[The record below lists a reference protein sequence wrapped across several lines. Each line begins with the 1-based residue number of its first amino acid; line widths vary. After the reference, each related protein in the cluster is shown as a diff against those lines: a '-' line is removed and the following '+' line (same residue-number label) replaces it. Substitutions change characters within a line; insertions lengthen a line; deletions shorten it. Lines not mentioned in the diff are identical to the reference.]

1 MSRGKKVW
9 IAMLMAVFLVCAAGF
24 SFACAGMLSARA
36 QMTQPATEYTSL
48 TIDAGNLGPQTVYS
62 GHDLEN
68 LKPYLTVTAQYA
80 GGSDTLSASEYTLSV
95 QGGGE
100 IAVGEN
106 TIVATIEGGTASGTF
121 TVNAIAATS
130 QPTALAVQLY
140 DSEDIFWSTVSVEDI
155 TREINTTAS
164 LVYFGERAEPLVNY
178 AEYFAVKFKN
188 SLLPEIG
195 ETESVYQRTVIVEFT
210 YQGKTASD
218 EIEINV
224 QWNRPDN
231 PEEYKVSGPRALT
244 AGSSATNDE
253 FEITI
258 YYVNDRAQKT
268 LLSSEFTIRYQEGGE
283 SNEYVEF
290 GDTVLYIDYVEGGE
304 TFTINYDLSK
314 TPIIERPIDV
324 PLPTQFETALNR
336 YGSDYSASLQTWDF
350 TRYNKSQMEI
360 SPEGLTEQDTNPSDS
375 LISFTATD
383 AGTYKVKFTA
393 KDGFQ
398 FRSSG
403 IGEEETKKNAA
414 GTDIIV
420 SVTYTW
426 VIAKV
431 DLQGV
436 TFALSKNSWTYGEAA
451 AEITNLKASGVGS
464 ESSGVAL
471 DTASEEGGA
480 VVPVYNYKGTPNEG
494 SSWSAGSSMP
504 ADGGTYSVG
513 VSLTGMKNYNDY
525 TMPEKDEVSFT
536 ILRKAVAVPT
546 AEETSFSYDK
556 YPHSLDITHHDDESL
571 YVTSNELK
579 TNAGSYSATFT
590 LNQEYN
596 YYWEG
601 QTEGEAVYSIAW
613 SIEPSSNSLTLAMD
627 GWTYGEAASALV
639 PTLTFGNTSDIVY
652 TWQYRKFGTQEGD
665 FAKCAD
671 PREGTPAAGYYRVQG
686 DLAGTNDYGPVRSA
700 WAYFTIDRKEVD
712 FPVLT
717 GWESFVY
724 DGSEKSPTV
733 PPNAGYTHSGTTQAT
748 DAGDYSVKFTLNENY
763 RWKGKDNESEMRDH
777 SDTWTIKRQGVEK
790 PTAVQEST
798 YSGTQY
804 SYKEGSPAYTVTSV
818 GQTDAGKYNVTFR
831 LDKNYCWGE
840 DGSADTSDYTLE
852 GGLVILRNA
861 SLAKPTFADAGSTVY
876 DESEQQKTVNGYQS
890 DYMSAETKA
899 TFKDGILSATVAGGH
914 TVTFTITN
922 NNYTWSE
929 GGETDPTQ
937 SQSSVEL
944 TWTIEKAEN
953 AVLNS
958 EGESFVGNEY
968 AGWKFGETPTDP
980 ADLGV
985 RAKFDNASLTAEYK
999 YYAASDTGFSTPI
1012 MMTEKSDVG
1021 AYILRVIIP
1030 AGDNTLEAHFDFAF
1044 SIEQNSSTIQGET
1057 EIEDPVLAGKDAWYY
1072 KDPLENHKLTY
1083 RVTVGKADITGAA
1096 VVTYYKGKV
1105 GSGTLFEDDL
1115 ATAPA
1120 GEYYVTIV
1128 VAETPNYTGAED
1140 TIPFTIQKYAIAI
1153 PEFTRSEV
1161 YDDSV
1166 WTPEI
1171 LESGDDTYRGA
1182 TWTVVFETQDSA
1194 VVGNYRATLTLND
1207 PDNFAWN
1214 EDSFK
1219 SETIDGVLLS
1229 DKFAVGTESA
1239 VEVWYRI
1246 TKTQYTE
1253 MDLKIGG
1260 SDSATW
1266 VYGASPAEVAFNSPS
1281 DVKELVTFTIT
1292 GRTDNEEPF
1301 KVENQ
1306 LYSAIGDHWPK
1317 DAGKYT
1323 LTVIIPTS
1331 ANFDTCSGSVDFT
1344 IQPKVLTRSWDT
1356 VVYTYGSVEDA
1367 VISFTGFAYEE
1378 TSVDYFLQ
1386 YSTESA
1392 DYSGSGTPV
1401 NAGDYTVTVTLEN
1414 KNYCFEGS
1422 VYSAE
1427 SPFKVNPYTLK
1438 VTIENPASPD
1448 YTGEPIVPNVS
1459 AEGIGEDELNF
1470 VCKYYKQGGTS
1481 VEGEPVDAGA
1491 YYVVVTLGTGMENYA
1506 LEGGKAQ
1513 GEVYTI
1519 SSAALKDV
1527 SVQEFNA
1534 TYKGGEYDIRTSI
1547 QASADTVA
1555 KRDESGIV
1563 WKFTVNGEEKTSL
1576 TDAGT
1581 YTVNYTV
1588 SAPNH
1593 IPQSSSVT
1601 FTIKQAE
1608 LTLKANDVS
1617 VVYGTEAGAIEWH
1630 KDLNGV
1636 TVLSGLV
1643 GKDVGKEAEVLAGI
1657 TFTYSAVNYSAGAGV
1672 GGKYGVHITNA
1683 FDLTNYTVK
1692 TQDGVLTVTPLAIT
1706 VEIDYQSGTYGMTA
1720 EDMAAQVKSHL
1731 REGSAL
1737 YSEDTE
1743 SEVWSLSVLTADD
1756 AGASPVSGIPNAGR
1770 YYICGKVESNKGN
1783 NYSITFRG
1791 QEAEG
1796 GAYGAERAFFV
1807 LEKASVTISLA
1818 PKESGDDYLVYDGT
1832 GKEYTAS
1839 LIGQPI
1845 EIAFTIRYYL
1855 TAEGEDT
1862 ATEKLPVNAGNYTV
1876 VATITDP
1883 TQANNYNIGSGAST
1897 TFNISKAT
1905 YSWANDVRGGGF
1917 DQTSFVYN
1925 NTVFAPVLKNAGDI
1939 KAGADGKEVKV
1950 TYKVEKGGEIKNAGT
1965 YTYIAE
1971 FVVTSQNYNPIQAV
1985 SAEITVAQYQ
1995 ITAEDV
2001 TWQNGQ
2007 ACSFVYSGADQSGSV
2022 VATYSPFV
2030 NGAMTG
2036 KPVALTVSVIDG
2048 SDFINVGKYFF
2059 TVTGVADGNY
2069 TFASNITK
2077 DYSITRYAVEIKASD
2092 HADVTYGEDMPTFA
2106 CGYTSGKFFETVTV
2120 TVEGYDAEG
2129 NKTKAGTPVESY
2141 VTRIVSL
2148 SAQAGVLNN
2157 YTINGE
2163 NGEDWAQSA
2172 WLKNE
2177 KYFGSFKIVAKAI
2190 SLDGAQMTD
2199 ALDRTYDGT
2208 AVAAAIDLNTVTGR
2222 FGEDTLVFTYTYE
2235 GTDVSYSSDT
2245 APTEAGTYTVT
2256 VALAALGGQNA
2267 NYTMAAKEFAFTIS
2281 PATIGSVS
2289 VEGKTVD
2296 YNGQEFRFETG
2307 VQGLLNSLSA
2317 ESVNGQ
2323 EISWKF
2329 SLTKGQFGEGYA
2341 IEGLTEVNDTDENIE
2356 TVDAYTVHYQVSAP
2370 NHNAATGSFTVTI
2383 DRVENS
2389 WNDVYRHDGW
2399 AYKGDGTL
2407 VNPQFDGISPD
2418 AEPKAVFGTNVAYK
2432 YYKTRTGDA
2441 GSYVYSDEIA
2451 EPDTFFNNNTPA
2463 GTYYVQVSIAG
2474 TENYKTLT
2482 YDGTIVV
2489 KKHTLSLQ
2497 WQHDRLTAD
2506 DQGTITQNEAV
2517 GFDAALME
2525 YVTASGLTVSEEG
2538 GRIVADV
2545 NYTIGT
2551 YSVTIRVRDEANYC
2565 WDGDIVDASNP
2576 INCVVKFTVSE
2587 LENEVVI
2594 TVSSAWMYG
2603 DEVTVHVVQGAQP
2616 AEGYT
2621 ISVAASS
2628 LQGSSE
2634 SSAVFGYAADTG
2646 ISSGEDAASLRYST
2660 EVPTAAG
2667 TYWVRVTVTGEEAY
2681 GIGVGYAKFTIAV
2694 RTLKKPTEMDGTLT
2708 YDGSTKTYLPKFA
2721 AGFEVSGGN
2730 VTYTLPNGGS
2740 EIVARI
2746 ADNSYT
2752 NAGSYKAIVT
2762 LTDTANYA
2770 WEGGGE
2776 VSFVW
2781 NIQKQAVKAPLFEQS
2796 SKNSLT
2802 TTYSPLVTSQ
2812 KLSGFDAN
2820 IMGILQ
2826 MENATYAVVDGTPS
2840 MVASDAGVHAFTVHI
2855 KAAPGTSDVYNYY
2868 WKGQD
2873 ASESGG
2879 TVTLT
2884 WTVEKF
2890 VYTVDDTFKTTYGIS
2905 FEDAQKEYNGQSQT
2919 LAISFADGKSLP
2931 AGLSVRY
2938 EGSATDVSQ
2947 GAVEIKAIFVS
2958 TSENYA
2964 VSAEKN
2970 FLSAYLTVT
2979 PKNVAKEDIVWTD
2992 ASFVYT
2998 AQSQKGSIRAYFVG
3012 VDGSEIDLP
3021 VRIQSGQADFLNA
3034 GNYTFA
3040 LDTAAFGNTNY
3051 TLPADAE
3058 KVYEIAR
3065 SSVSIIIADQSAT
3078 YNGAAHAAT
3087 TEADDYTLEGDY
3099 YDDFIFTLELLWR
3112 GDSGTEDFV
3121 GAGNYDIVLAAQSR
3135 EKLEANYNV
3144 TVTKG
3149 EFTVEKAVAAVEW
3162 DIEDNITYDGTEH
3175 PFAATYTDVA
3185 GKPQTLIVTIDGG
3198 KTFKDAG
3205 SYTFIAA
3212 FAQGTESDNYVLSES
3227 QTHRTVLPAQ
3237 ITVEVVAPDGLVYDG
3252 EAGESASFT
3261 AEGLLEED
3269 REKGYIV
3276 LVYAGT
3282 SFAGVPYNAQTAPVA
3297 AGNYTVTATLRSDC
3311 VNYVFKADSFLTVGY
3326 VIAKQ
3331 GVETPVQ
3338 EEALYYNA
3346 AAQKATF
3353 AQSELYTH
3361 GEVAEQSNAGTYY
3374 VTFTLTDENNY
3385 TWNAGS
3391 AKELDVEWTIL
3402 QATAEQFTVEGLTM
3416 SGWTYDGTAH
3426 MPAGTIVLRFTESGA
3441 TAELASGAYQYLYA
3455 SAPDGE
3461 FSTAARADAGSYL
3474 VRVYIL
3480 ETENYAAANSDSV
3493 GYTVAQAAY
3502 DLSGI
3507 SLKDA
3512 SAVYNGAPHTVAVEG
3527 TLPVGF
3533 DGISVHVTYTYAID
3547 GETYEAMTDAG
3558 VYTVTAKFVSDSANY
3573 SVIEQVLTA
3582 KYTITKASAH
3592 ITWNIGTDL
3601 VYDGTEHSFAA
3612 TYRNVYG
3619 EEVAF
3624 TVTEKDGKAFQDAGS
3639 YTFEAV
3645 FATAEESRNYTLD
3658 EKETQRTILP
3668 RTVSISFGSTEFV
3681 YDGTAKYV
3689 TAELTDEVALRD
3701 GVTVAIAYAGT
3712 PFGDRTFAGG
3722 ADAPV
3727 LAGTYTATASLEN
3740 ANGNFVADGAELPF
3754 MIAKARVEIPELP
3767 SMPYSHTEQTAD
3779 ISNTEFYRVI
3789 ENAGGTS
3796 VGVYEVILTLIDADD
3811 YLWYDTAEHDGATQ
3825 TLYWTITQAQYG
3837 KDYTLQNPV
3846 YEGEYV
3852 YDNTGKLP
3860 TQHAKIV
3867 FTASGAFIEG
3877 SDDANLLTA
3886 PIQYA
3891 YAKVASEDTTPTTG
3905 DFIYDR
3911 PVEAGIYKIVA
3922 YVPATA
3928 NYTEG
3933 YDLENISTLI
3943 IAKAAYDM
3951 AGVSLPQDAAFVYD
3965 GTAHSPVLQGSLP
3978 VGLDGIQAEVAG
3990 YTYTKG
3996 DSSVSEAVGAGTYT
4010 VTVSFSTRSSNYEAP
4025 ASLSAQFVV
4034 EQKTLTA
4041 QDVQWESGSY
4051 VYNGTD
4057 QIESVKAYFT
4067 DANGQKVYLAVRI
4080 FDYIPA
4086 GSDDISITAT
4096 EFRHAGSYVFVVSNA
4111 DNENYVFDESADLTL
4126 VMAPSEITIELGT
4139 ARVEYSGTEPADLSG
4154 IGVKI
4159 GGDYYEE
4166 DLQLVLVKERGTG
4179 VGTYAVTIGEC
4190 GNYDYLITNAQYAQ
4204 GAYIIEPKEISV
4216 DLHLNED
4223 LVYDG
4228 TEKTGT
4234 WSIADSEFVSGEGT
4248 EQVTVSLVYSG
4259 TANDGTT
4266 WYGLQAPVKAGTY
4279 LLSVRLSAENYV
4291 LSEETQISFTIERAK
4306 VALPT
4311 LADSGAQS
4319 VASVESGEK
4328 EQVLLRGFNAII
4340 MGINSDGM
4348 AELSFDQDGNISL
4361 VAKEIGTYSVSVYLK
4376 DTYNY
4381 EWAAEEDEDGN
4392 PVSEIL
4398 LSWTLQ
4404 DAEDSIVW
4412 LIVTL
4417 SCLLACEIVVLIVMA
4432 CRGKKNGGGDDA
4444 PQDEAMQTADAP
4456 QEEVS
4461 RSADTPQD
4469 GDPPAEGG
4477 ATPGVKMYSFAAL
4490 GALLF
4495 VPAGQIGAAA
4505 ALAAA
4510 CVVAGVCIVVAAV
4523 RGKKKDVQEE
4533 QAAEPVIE
4541 EPVPQ
4546 QEDVA
4551 TEELAAEPVIEEPAP
4566 QLEEV
4571 VAEEQVAEPVIE
4583 EPAPQLEDLAAEE
4596 QAIAEEEEEDEEEEE
4611 EPESFE
4617 EEDEEE
4623 ADMVLP
4629 DADLGVKKILVRYIY
4644 SFMARLLQS
4653 PQEIKA
4659 RYGAIKDEVQAY
4671 EGVKSNI
4678 SWKQERI
4685 YKGRRTIAYILFKG
4699 KKLCMAFALDPAAY
4713 SETKYRGIDMSG
4725 VKRFAKTPM
4734 LLKITSERK
4743 LRYAVYL
4750 LSEAC
4755 AAAGAEK
4762 GEVIRHE
4769 YSLPYRTTQELIG
4782 ENLVK
4787 VLTSGDIDEHMQVEE
4802 ADISALIRDKIS
4814 MREAHTALTDEVAA
4828 MLVEDIDAPQEEGAQ
4843 VQEKQAESAQG
4854 AEESADSVPSAEESV
4869 KEEQKPVRTERA
4881 SAQSPRAAAVGKKKR
4896 GIVNIDSLSRAFAPN
4911 DVVNLATLRAKGILN
4926 PKADGVKVLARGV
4939 LDKPLIVEA
4948 DDFSMDAVKMILLTG
4963 GKVRRIRSQK

>member
-1 MSRGKKVW
+1 M
-9 IAMLMAVFLVCAAGF
+9 
-24 SFACAGMLSARA
+24 
-36 QMTQPATEYTSL
+36 
-48 TIDAGNLGPQTVYS
+48 
-62 GHDLEN
+62 
-68 LKPYLTVTAQYA
+68 
-80 GGSDTLSASEYTLSV
+80 
-95 QGGGE
+95 
-100 IAVGEN
+100 
-106 TIVATIEGGTASGTF
+106 
-121 TVNAIAATS
+121 
-130 QPTALAVQLY
+130 
-140 DSEDIFWSTVSVEDI
+140 
-155 TREINTTAS
+155 
-164 LVYFGERAEPLVNY
+164 
-178 AEYFAVKFKN
+178 
-188 SLLPEIG
+188 
-195 ETESVYQRTVIVEFT
+195 
-210 YQGKTASD
+210 
-218 EIEINV
+218 
-224 QWNRPDN
+224 
-231 PEEYKVSGPRALT
+231 
-244 AGSSATNDE
+244 
-253 FEITI
+253 
-258 YYVNDRAQKT
+258 
-268 LLSSEFTIRYQEGGE
+268 
-283 SNEYVEF
+283 
-290 GDTVLYIDYVEGGE
+290 
-304 TFTINYDLSK
+304 
-314 TPIIERPIDV
+314 
-324 PLPTQFETALNR
+324 
-336 YGSDYSASLQTWDF
+336 
-350 TRYNKSQMEI
+350 
-360 SPEGLTEQDTNPSDS
+360 
-375 LISFTATD
+375 
-383 AGTYKVKFTA
+383 
-393 KDGFQ
+393 
-398 FRSSG
+398 
-403 IGEEETKKNAA
+403 
-414 GTDIIV
+414 
-420 SVTYTW
+420 
-426 VIAKV
+426 
-431 DLQGV
+431 
-436 TFALSKNSWTYGEAA
+436 
-451 AEITNLKASGVGS
+451 
-464 ESSGVAL
+464 
-471 DTASEEGGA
+471 
-480 VVPVYNYKGTPNEG
+480 
-494 SSWSAGSSMP
+494 
-504 ADGGTYSVG
+504 
-513 VSLTGMKNYNDY
+513 
-525 TMPEKDEVSFT
+525 
-536 ILRKAVAVPT
+536 
-546 AEETSFSYDK
+546 
-556 YPHSLDITHHDDESL
+556 
-571 YVTSNELK
+571 
-579 TNAGSYSATFT
+579 
-590 LNQEYN
+590 
-596 YYWEG
+596 
-601 QTEGEAVYSIAW
+601 
-613 SIEPSSNSLTLAMD
+613 
-627 GWTYGEAASALV
+627 
-639 PTLTFGNTSDIVY
+639 
-652 TWQYRKFGTQEGD
+652 
-665 FAKCAD
+665 
-671 PREGTPAAGYYRVQG
+671 
-686 DLAGTNDYGPVRSA
+686 
-700 WAYFTIDRKEVD
+700 
-712 FPVLT
+712 
-717 GWESFVY
+717 
-724 DGSEKSPTV
+724 
-733 PPNAGYTHSGTTQAT
+733 
-748 DAGDYSVKFTLNENY
+748 
-763 RWKGKDNESEMRDH
+763 
-777 SDTWTIKRQGVEK
+777 
-790 PTAVQEST
+790 
-798 YSGTQY
+798 
-804 SYKEGSPAYTVTSV
+804 
-818 GQTDAGKYNVTFR
+818 
-831 LDKNYCWGE
+831 
-840 DGSADTSDYTLE
+840 
-852 GGLVILRNA
+852 
-861 SLAKPTFADAGSTVY
+861 
-876 DESEQQKTVNGYQS
+876 
-890 DYMSAETKA
+890 
-899 TFKDGILSATVAGGH
+899 
-914 TVTFTITN
+914 
-922 NNYTWSE
+922 
-929 GGETDPTQ
+929 
-937 SQSSVEL
+937 
-944 TWTIEKAEN
+944 
-953 AVLNS
+953 
-958 EGESFVGNEY
+958 
-968 AGWKFGETPTDP
+968 
-980 ADLGV
+980 
-985 RAKFDNASLTAEYK
+985 
-999 YYAASDTGFSTPI
+999 
-1012 MMTEKSDVG
+1012 
-1021 AYILRVIIP
+1021 
-1030 AGDNTLEAHFDFAF
+1030 
-1044 SIEQNSSTIQGET
+1044 
-1057 EIEDPVLAGKDAWYY
+1057 
-1072 KDPLENHKLTY
+1072 
-1083 RVTVGKADITGAA
+1083 
-1096 VVTYYKGKV
+1096 
-1105 GSGTLFEDDL
+1105 
-1115 ATAPA
+1115 
-1120 GEYYVTIV
+1120 
-1128 VAETPNYTGAED
+1128 
-1140 TIPFTIQKYAIAI
+1140 
-1153 PEFTRSEV
+1153 
-1161 YDDSV
+1161 
-1166 WTPEI
+1166 
-1171 LESGDDTYRGA
+1171 
-1182 TWTVVFETQDSA
+1182 
-1194 VVGNYRATLTLND
+1194 
-1207 PDNFAWN
+1207 
-1214 EDSFK
+1214 
-1219 SETIDGVLLS
+1219 
-1229 DKFAVGTESA
+1229 
-1239 VEVWYRI
+1239 
-1246 TKTQYTE
+1246 
-1253 MDLKIGG
+1253 
-1260 SDSATW
+1260 
-1266 VYGASPAEVAFNSPS
+1266 
-1281 DVKELVTFTIT
+1281 
-1292 GRTDNEEPF
+1292 
-1301 KVENQ
+1301 
-1306 LYSAIGDHWPK
+1306 
-1317 DAGKYT
+1317 
-1323 LTVIIPTS
+1323 
-1331 ANFDTCSGSVDFT
+1331 
-1344 IQPKVLTRSWDT
+1344 
-1356 VVYTYGSVEDA
+1356 
-1367 VISFTGFAYEE
+1367 
-1378 TSVDYFLQ
+1378 
-1386 YSTESA
+1386 
-1392 DYSGSGTPV
+1392 
-1401 NAGDYTVTVTLEN
+1401 
-1414 KNYCFEGS
+1414 
-1422 VYSAE
+1422 
-1427 SPFKVNPYTLK
+1427 
-1438 VTIENPASPD
+1438 
-1448 YTGEPIVPNVS
+1448 
-1459 AEGIGEDELNF
+1459 
-1470 VCKYYKQGGTS
+1470 
-1481 VEGEPVDAGA
+1481 
-1491 YYVVVTLGTGMENYA
+1491 
-1506 LEGGKAQ
+1506 
-1513 GEVYTI
+1513 
-1519 SSAALKDV
+1519 
-1527 SVQEFNA
+1527 
-1534 TYKGGEYDIRTSI
+1534 
-1547 QASADTVA
+1547 
-1555 KRDESGIV
+1555 
-1563 WKFTVNGEEKTSL
+1563 
-1576 TDAGT
+1576 
-1581 YTVNYTV
+1581 
-1588 SAPNH
+1588 
-1593 IPQSSSVT
+1593 
-1601 FTIKQAE
+1601 
-1608 LTLKANDVS
+1608 
-1617 VVYGTEAGAIEWH
+1617 
-1630 KDLNGV
+1630 
-1636 TVLSGLV
+1636 
-1643 GKDVGKEAEVLAGI
+1643 
-1657 TFTYSAVNYSAGAGV
+1657 
-1672 GGKYGVHITNA
+1672 
-1683 FDLTNYTVK
+1683 
-1692 TQDGVLTVTPLAIT
+1692 
-1706 VEIDYQSGTYGMTA
+1706 
-1720 EDMAAQVKSHL
+1720 
-1731 REGSAL
+1731 
-1737 YSEDTE
+1737 
-1743 SEVWSLSVLTADD
+1743 
-1756 AGASPVSGIPNAGR
+1756 
-1770 YYICGKVESNKGN
+1770 
-1783 NYSITFRG
+1783 
-1791 QEAEG
+1791 
-1796 GAYGAERAFFV
+1796 
-1807 LEKASVTISLA
+1807 
-1818 PKESGDDYLVYDGT
+1818 
-1832 GKEYTAS
+1832 
-1839 LIGQPI
+1839 
-1845 EIAFTIRYYL
+1845 
-1855 TAEGEDT
+1855 
-1862 ATEKLPVNAGNYTV
+1862 

-1897 TFNISKAT
+1897 KFTISKAT
-1905 YSWANDVRGGGF
+1905 YSWVNDVRGGGF
-1917 DQTSFVYN
+1917 NQTSFVYN
-1925 NTVFAPVLKNAGDI
+1925 DTAFAPVLKNAEQI
-1939 KAGADGKEVKV
+1939 TAGADEIEVKV
-1950 TYKVEKGGEIKNAGT
+1950 TYRVEEGGEIRNAGK

-1971 FVVTSQNYNPIQAV
+1971 FVVESQNYNPIPAV

-2007 ACSFVYSGADQSGSV
+2007 ACSFVYNGKEQSGSV
-2022 VATYSPFV
+2022 EATYRPFV
-2030 NGAMTG
+2030 NGAKTG
-2036 KPVALTVSVIDG
+2036 EPVALIVSVNG
-2048 SDFINVGKYFF
+2048 SSGFKNVGEYSF
-2059 TVTGVADGNY
+2059 TVTDVADDNY

-2077 DYSITRYAVEIKASD
+2077 DYSITRYAVGIKASD
-2092 HADVTYGEDMPTFA
+2092 HADVTYGENMPTFA
-2106 CGYTSGKFFETVTV
+2106 WGYTSGEFFETVTV
-2120 TVEGYDAEG
+2120 TVEGYDIDG
-2129 NKTKAGTPVESY
+2129 NKTKAGTPVGSY
-2141 VTRIVSL
+2141 VTRIVGL

-2172 WLKNE
+2172 WLKDE
-2177 KYFGSFKIVAKAI
+2177 TYFGSFKIVAKEI

-2199 ALDRTYDGT
+2199 ALGRTYDGT
-2208 AVAAAIDLNTVTGR
+2208 AVAAVIDLNTVTGR
-2222 FGEDTLVFTYTYE
+2222 FGEDTLVFTYAYE
-2235 GTDVSYSSDT
+2235 GTDVSYSSNA

-2256 VALAALGGQNA
+2256 VALAAQGGQNA
-2267 NYTMAAKEFAFTIS
+2267 NYTMAAEKFTFTIS

-2329 SLTKGQFGEGYA
+2329 SLTEGQFGEDA

-2356 TVDAYTVHYQVSAP
+2356 TVDKYTVYYQVSAP
-2370 NHNAATGSFTVTI
+2370 NHKAATGSFKVTI
-2383 DRVENS
+2383 DRTENS
-2389 WNDVYRHDGW
+2389 WDNFYRHDGW

-2407 VNPQFDGISPD
+2407 VNPKFDGVSPD
-2418 AEPKAVFGTNVAYK
+2418 AEPKAVFDTENVAYK

-2451 EPDTFFNNNTPA
+2451 EPDTFFNNDTPA

-2474 TENYKTLT
+2474 TKNYKTLT

-2506 DQGTITQNEAV
+2506 DQDTITQNEVV

-2538 GRIVADV
+2538 RRIVADV

-2587 LENEVVI
+2587 LENKVVI

-2694 RTLKKPTEMDGTLT
+2694 RTLEKPTEMDGTLT
-2708 YDGSTKTYLPKFA
+2708 YDGSTRTYLPKFA

-2730 VTYTLPNGGS
+2730 VTYTLPNGRS

-2776 VSFVW
+2776 VSFDW
-2781 NIQKQAVKAPLFEQS
+2781 NIQKQKLKAPLFEQS

-2802 TTYSPLVTSQ
+2802 TTYSPLVTSK

-2868 WKGQD
+2868 WEGQD

-2879 TVTLT
+2879 NVTLT

-2919 LAISFADGKSLP
+2919 LAISFADGKFLP

-2979 PKNVAKEDIVWTD
+2979 PKNVEKGDIVWTD

-3040 LDTAAFGNTNY
+3040 LDTASFGNTNY

-3175 PFAATYTDVA
+3175 SFAATYTDVA
-3185 GKPQTLIVTIDGG
+3185 GEPQTLIVTIDGG

-3779 ISNTEFYRVI
+3779 ISDTEFYRVV

-3825 TLYWTITQAQYG
+3825 TLHWTITQAQYG

-3877 SDDANLLTA
+3877 SDDANSLTA
-3886 PIQYA
+3886 PIRYA
-3891 YAKVASEDTTPTTG
+3891 YAKVASEDATPTTG

-3922 YVPATA
+3922 HVPATA

-3951 AGVSLPQDAAFVYD
+3951 AGVSLPQDASFVYD

-4139 ARVEYSGTEPADLSG
+4139 ARAEYSGTEPADLSG

-4204 GAYIIEPKEISV
+4204 GAFVIEPKEISV

-4432 CRGKKNGGGDDA
+4432 CRGKKNGGGDDAPQDEPPQDESLQSENTTQDEALQSTDTPQEEMMQSTDAPQEETMQSTDA

>member
-36 QMTQPATEYTSL
+36 ADTGAKPVAL
-48 TIDAGNLGPQTVYS
+48 TLDPIDTVFNSWETGNNVKDDLSGTITFEGGEPVDISPYVNNFIVTIEKDMRPQNEQET
-62 GHDLEN
+62 N
-68 LKPYLTVTAQYA
+68 AQYTRTVKV
-80 GGSDTLSASEYTLSV
+80 SYSS
-95 QGGGE
+95 GGE
-100 IAVGEN
+100 
-106 TIVATIEGGTASGTF
+106 TF
-121 TVNAIAATS
+121 
-130 QPTALAVQLY
+130 
-140 DSEDIFWSTVSVEDI
+140 
-155 TREINTTAS
+155 
-164 LVYFGERAEPLVNY
+164 
-178 AEYFAVKFKN
+178 
-188 SLLPEIG
+188 
-195 ETESVYQRTVIVEFT
+195 ET
-210 YQGKTASD
+210 

-224 QWNRPDN
+224 EWSA
-231 PEEYKVSGPRALT
+231 PENISVTANNVKFY
-244 AGSSATNDE
+244 AGSTVENTAFTVTAYSISGGLNQRVLSPND
-253 FEITI
+253 
-258 YYVNDRAQKT
+258 
-268 LLSSEFTIRYQEGGE
+268 FTIKYQQEETGVVNFTDTYLTIVYTEGHGASQKPFEFKYEFKEGAIIEAPVPAPAPTDRTGVKTGKYTSYAQTWAFENYNTSQSQAPEMSREEGGE
-283 SNEYVEF
+283 NE
-290 GDTVLYIDYVEGGE
+290 I
-304 TFTINYDLSK
+304 TFAPAGVTS
-314 TPIIERPIDV
+314 TG
-324 PLPTQFETALNR
+324 TF
-336 YGSDYSASLQTWDF
+336 SATS
-350 TRYNKSQMEI
+350 
-360 SPEGLTEQDTNPSDS
+360 
-375 LISFTATD
+375 
-383 AGTYKVKFTA
+383 AGTYTITFKA
-393 KDGFQ
+393 KEGFQ
-398 FRSSG
+398 YLSNTIPAEATKIFKNGEDPSATDSPI
-403 IGEEETKKNAA
+403 IG
-414 GTDIIV
+414 
-420 SVTYTW
+420 VTYTW
-426 VIAKV
+426 TIEKA
-431 DLQGV
+431 DLANV
-436 TFALSKNSWTYGEAA
+436 SFALTGGETQWTYDGNADQHQP
-451 AEITNLKASGVGS
+451 TGLVVKGVGA
-464 ESSGVAL
+464 EGSGVAL
-471 DTASEEGGA
+471 ETASEEGVA

-513 VSLTGMKNYNDY
+513 VSLKGMKNYNDY
-525 TMPEKDEVSFT
+525 TTPEGSEVSFT
-536 ILRKAVAVPT
+536 ILRKDVAVPT
-546 AEETSFSYDK
+546 AETTSFSYDED
-556 YPHSLDITHHDDESL
+556 PHSLVITDHDDESL
-571 YVTSNELK
+571 YDTLNEPK

-590 LNQEYN
+590 LKQEYN
-596 YYWEG
+596 YYWAG

-613 SIEPSSNSLTLAMD
+613 SITPSSNSLTLAMD
-627 GWTYGEAASALV
+627 GWTYGEAAHE
-639 PTLTFGNTSDIVY
+639 LTVDLEFGEKSKIQY
-652 TWQYRKFGTQEGD
+652 TWQYRAFGTQEGD
-665 FAKCAD
+665 FAECDD

-686 DLAGTNDYGPVRSA
+686 YLEGTADYKEVRSA

-712 FPVLT
+712 TPVLT

-724 DGSEKSPTV
+724 DGREKSPTV
-733 PPNAGYTHSGTTQAT
+733 PTNAGYTPSGTTQAT
-748 DAGDYSVKFTLNENY
+748 DAGDYSVKFTLNENF
-763 RWKGKDNESEMRDH
+763 RWKGEDNESKMRDH
-777 SDTWTIKRQGVEK
+777 SDTWTIKRQGVTK
-790 PTAVQEST
+790 PTEVQKST
-798 YSGTQY
+798 YSGTQH
-804 SYKEGSPAYTVTSV
+804 SYKEDSPAYEVTSV
-818 GQTDAGKYNVTFR
+818 GQINAGKYDVTFR

-852 GGLVILRNA
+852 GGLVILRKA
-861 SLAKPTFADAGSTVY
+861 SLTKPTFADAGSTKY
-876 DESEQQKTVNGYQS
+876 NEKEQTKTVNDYQS
-890 DYMSAETKA
+890 DYMSAEPSPNA
-899 TFKDGILSATVAGGH
+899 TFSGSILSATVAGGH

-922 NNYTWSE
+922 NNFTWSE

-937 SQSSVEL
+937 PQSSVEL
-944 TWTIEKAEN
+944 TWTIEQAEN

-958 EGESFVGNEY
+958 EGESFVGDEY
-968 AGWKFGETPTDP
+968 AGWSFGETPTAP
-980 ADLGV
+980 ASLGV
-985 RAKFDNASLTAEYK
+985 RAKFDNTSLTAEYK
-999 YYAASDTGFSTPI
+999 YYKASDTGFSTPI
-1012 MMTEKSDVG
+1012 TMTEKSDVG
-1021 AYILRVIIP
+1021 AYILRVTIP

-1072 KDPLENHKLTY
+1072 KDPLEKHKLTY

-1096 VVTYYKGKV
+1096 VVTYYEGTE
-1105 GSGTLFEDDL
+1105 GSGTPIEREAL
-1115 ATAPA
+1115 AEAGA

-1128 VAETPNYTGAED
+1128 VPKTDNYTGAEK

-1153 PEFTRSEV
+1153 PSFKRTNV
-1161 YDDSV
+1161 YKEGSA
-1166 WTPEI
+1166 WNPGIPTTGGEK
-1171 LESGDDTYRGA
+1171 YRGA
-1182 TWTVVFETQDSA
+1182 TWQVAYDNEDSEA
-1194 VVGNYRATLTLND
+1194 VGTYWATLTLVD
-1207 PDNFAWN
+1207 PANFAWN
-1214 EDSFK
+1214 GDFYSA
-1219 SETIDGVLLS
+1219 IVDGDTLS
-1229 DKFAVGTESA
+1229 DKFLKEGDTSA
-1239 VEVWYRI
+1239 VRVWYRI
-1246 TKTQYTE
+1246 TKAPYENMNLTI
-1253 MDLKIGG
+1253 DG
-1260 SDSATW
+1260 SSSAEW
-1266 VYGASPAEVAFNSPS
+1266 KYGDPHAEVSFNAPT
-1281 DVKELVTFTIT
+1281 DVESKVTFTIT

-1301 KVENQ
+1301 EVENQ
-1306 LYSAIGDHWPK
+1306 LYSTIGDHWPK

-1323 LTVIIPTS
+1323 LTVMIPTS
-1331 ANFDTCSGSVDFT
+1331 ANFDTCDDSVEFT
-1344 IQPKVLTRSWDT
+1344 IQPKVLTPSWDT
-1356 VVYTYGSVEDA
+1356 VEYTYGSVEDA

-1378 TSVDYFLQ
+1378 TSVDSSLQ
-1386 YSTESA
+1386 YRTESA

-1401 NAGDYTVTVTLEN
+1401 NAGTYTVIVTLGN
-1414 KNYCFEGS
+1414 KNYCFEGD
-1422 VYSAE
+1422 VYSAY
-1427 SPFKVNPYTLK
+1427 SGFTVKPYTLT
-1438 VTIENPASPD
+1438 VDIQNPAELT
-1448 YTGEPIVPNVS
+1448 YTGEPIVPTVS
-1459 AEGIGEDELNF
+1459 ATGIGEDVLNF
-1470 VCKYYKQGGTS
+1470 VSAYYKQGGTL
-1481 VEGEPVDAGA
+1481 VGDKPVDAGA
-1491 YYVVVTLGTGMENYA
+1491 YYVVVTLDTGMENYA
-1506 LEGGKAQ
+1506 LKGGEAR

-1519 SSAALKDV
+1519 SPVALKDV

-1555 KRDESGIV
+1555 DRDKESIQ
-1563 WKFTVNGEEKTSL
+1563 WTFTVNGEEKTEL

-1581 YTVNYTV
+1581 YTVSYTV
-1588 SAPNH
+1588 SADNH

-1608 LTLKANDVS
+1608 LTLKAKDVS

-1630 KDLNGV
+1630 EGLSGV

-1643 GKDVGKEAEVLAGI
+1643 GKDDGKEAEVLAGI
-1657 TFTYSAVNYSAGAGV
+1657 TFTYSAVNYSAGDGV
-1672 GGKYGVHITNA
+1672 GGEYGVRITNA
-1683 FDLTNYTVK
+1683 FDLTNYTV
-1692 TQDGVLTVTPLAIT
+1692 TPQDGVLTVKRLAIT

-1731 REGSAL
+1731 REGFAL
-1737 YSEDTE
+1737 YSGDTE
-1743 SEVWSLSVLTADD
+1743 SEVWSLSVLTEDD
-1756 AGASPVSGIPNAGR
+1756 AGASPVSGTPNAGR
-1770 YYICGKVESNKGN
+1770 YYIYGKAESN
-1783 NYSITFRG
+1783 NYSITFCG

-1796 GAYGAERAFFV
+1796 GAYGAERALFV
-1807 LEKASVTISLA
+1807 LEKASVTIFLA
-1818 PKESGDDYLVYDGT
+1818 PKESGGDYLVYDGT

-1855 TAEGEDT
+1855 TTEGEDA
-1862 ATEKLPVNAGNYTV
+1862 ATEKPPVNAGNYTV

-1897 TFNISKAT
+1897 TFTISKAT
-1905 YSWANDVRGGGF
+1905 YSWVNDVRGGGF
-1917 DQTSFVYN
+1917 NQTSFVYSD
-1925 NTVFAPVLKNAGDI
+1925 TVFAPVLKNAGQI
-1939 KAGADGKEVKV
+1939 TAGADGI
-1950 TYKVEKGGEIKNAGT
+1950 KVEPTYRVEEGGEIKNAGT

-2022 VATYSPFV
+2022 VATYRPFV

-2036 KPVALTVSVIDG
+2036 EPVALIVSVNG
-2048 SDFINVGKYFF
+2048 SSGFKNVGEYSF
-2059 TVTGVADGNY
+2059 TVKGVADGNY

-2092 HADVTYGEDMPTFA
+2092 HADVTYGENMPTFA
-2106 CGYTSGKFFETVTV
+2106 WEYTSGKFFETVTV
-2120 TVEGYDAEG
+2120 TVEGYDLDG
-2129 NKTKAGTPVESY
+2129 NKTKAGTPVGSY

-2172 WLKNE
+2172 WLKDE
-2177 KYFGSFKIVAKAI
+2177 GYFGSFKIVAKAI

-2208 AVAAAIDLNTVTGR
+2208 AVAAVIDLNTVKGR
-2222 FGEDTLVFTYTYE
+2222 FGEDTLVFTYAYE
-2235 GTDVSYSSDT
+2235 GTDVSYSSNA

-2256 VALAALGGQNA
+2256 VALAAPGGQNA
-2267 NYTMAAKEFAFTIS
+2267 NYTMAAKEFTFKIS

-2289 VEGKTVD
+2289 AEGKTVD

-2329 SLTKGQFGEGYA
+2329 SLTEGQFGAGYA
-2341 IEGLTEVNDTDENIE
+2341 IEGLTDVNDTDENIE
-2356 TVDAYTVHYQVSAP
+2356 TADEYTVYYQVSAP
-2370 NHNAATGSFTVTI
+2370 NHNAATGSFKVKI
-2383 DRVENS
+2383 DRVANS
-2389 WNDVYRHDGW
+2389 WDNFYRHDGW

-2451 EPDTFFNNNTPA
+2451 EPDTFFNKDTPA

-2506 DQGTITQNEAV
+2506 DQDTITQNEVV
-2517 GFDAALME
+2517 GFNAALME

-2587 LENEVVI
+2587 LENKVVI

-2681 GIGVGYAKFTIAV
+2681 GIGVGYAKFTIDV
-2694 RTLKKPTEMDGTLT
+2694 RRLEKPTEMDGTLT

-2730 VTYTLPNGGS
+2730 VTYTLPNGRS

-2746 ADNSYT
+2746 TDNSYT

-2762 LTDTANYA
+2762 LTNTANYA

-2781 NIQKQAVKAPLFEQS
+2781 NIQKQELKAPLFEQS

-2802 TTYSPLVTSQ
+2802 TTYSPLVTSK

-2868 WKGQD
+2868 WEGQD

-2884 WTVEKF
+2884 WTVEKI

-3051 TLPADAE
+3051 TLPAEAE

-3175 PFAATYTDVA
+3175 SFAATYTDVA

-3205 SYTFIAA
+3205 SYTFIAE

-3297 AGNYTVTATLRSDC
+3297 AGNYIVTATLRSDC
-3311 VNYVFKADSFLTVGY
+3311 VNYVFKEDSFLTDGY

-3426 MPAGTIVLRFTESGA
+3426 TPAGTIALRFTESGA

-3455 SAPDGE
+3455 SALDGE

-3474 VRVYIL
+3474 VRVHIL

-3512 SAVYNGAPHTVAVEG
+3512 SAVYNGASHTVAVEG

-3533 DGISVHVTYTYAID
+3533 DGISVRVTYTYAID

-3573 SVIEQVLTA
+3573 SAIEQVLTA

-3619 EEVAF
+3619 EEVAL
-3624 TVTEKDGKAFQDAGS
+3624 TVTEKDGKTFQNAGS

-3668 RTVSISFGSTEFV
+3668 RTVSISFGPTEFV

-3740 ANGNFVADGAELPF
+3740 ANGNFVADGAELSF

-3779 ISNTEFYRVI
+3779 ISDTEFYRVV

-3860 TQHAKIV
+3860 TQHTKIV

-3877 SDDANLLTA
+3877 SDDANLITA
-3886 PIQYA
+3886 PIRYA
-3891 YAKVASEDTTPTTG
+3891 YAKVASEDATPTTG

-3922 YVPATA
+3922 HVPATA

-3951 AGVSLPQDAAFVYD
+3951 AGVSLPQDASFVYD

-3978 VGLDGIQAEVAG
+3978 VGLDGIQAEIAG

-4080 FDYIPA
+4080 SDYILA
-4086 GSDDISITAT
+4086 GSDDISVTAT

-4111 DNENYVFDESADLTL
+4111 DNENYVFDESVDLTL

-4204 GAYIIEPKEISV
+4204 GAFVIEPKEISV

-4223 LVYDG
+4223 LIYDG

-4248 EQVTVSLVYSG
+4248 GQVTVSLVYSG

-4291 LSEETQISFTIERAK
+4291 LSEETQLSFTIERAK

-4340 MGINSDGM
+4340 MGIHSDGM

-4444 PQDEAMQTADAP
+4444 PQDEPPQDESLQPENTTQNEALQSTDTPQEEMMQTADAP
-4456 QEEVS
+4456 QDETMQTADTPQDEVS
-4461 RSADTPQD
+4461 QSADTPQD

-4551 TEELAAEPVIEEPAP
+4551 TEEQAAEPVIEEPAP

-4571 VAEEQVAEPVIE
+4571 VAEEQAAEPVIE

-4629 DADLGVKKILVRYIY
+4629 DADLGFKKILVRYIY

-4828 MLVEDIDAPQEEGAQ
+4828 MLVEDIDAPQGEGAQ

-4881 SAQSPRAAAVGKKKR
+4881 SAPPRAAAVGKKKR